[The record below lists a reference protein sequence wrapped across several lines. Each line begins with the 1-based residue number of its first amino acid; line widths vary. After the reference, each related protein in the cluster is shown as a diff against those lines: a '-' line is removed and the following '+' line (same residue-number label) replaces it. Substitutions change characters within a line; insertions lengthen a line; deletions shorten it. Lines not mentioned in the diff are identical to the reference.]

1 MYTLN
6 TSTTALSPAH
16 AGSASNPQLTW
27 GSRPR
32 LYAAARLR
40 GLVEY
45 LSRTLI
51 VLALSAALPAA
62 ALAQQRSEPLT
73 NAAVIK
79 LVRAG
84 FKEKTVIAIIH
95 SRVTNFDLNP
105 DRLIELKRNGV
116 TENVI
121 LAMLVHDGLSL
132 TDDDDLSDEA
142 FAKRSEKSAPVNQ
155 DSQKGDATSIFG
167 SGGSSQ
173 TQTRDRGA
181 RGANEGNTR
190 TTGSA
195 TVRILRP
202 PAEAGGA
209 TVKLERIPTLNNDSV
224 IDLVEAGFSEGTI
237 VKRIEKS
244 PVEFDLSPL
253 KLAELRKHRV
263 SEPVIAAMSAA
274 MSDVPPPKTNTPEK
288 SREK

>member
-1 MYTLN
+1 MKKL
-6 TSTTALSPAH
+6 
-16 AGSASNPQLTW
+16 
-27 GSRPR
+27 
-32 LYAAARLR
+32 
-40 GLVEY
+40 

-51 VLALSAALPAA
+51 VLVLSAAMPAA
-62 ALAQQRSEPLT
+62 VLAQQRNEPLT

-95 SRVTNFDLNP
+95 SRATNFDLNA

-132 TDDDDLSDEA
+132 TDDDDLSDD
-142 FAKRSEKSAPVNQ
+142 FFVKRSQKSATVN
-155 DSQKGDATSIFG
+155 DSQKANGASIFG
-167 SGGSSQ
+167 SGSSSQ
-173 TQTRDRGA
+173 SQTRNRGV
-181 RGANEGNTR
+181 RGANEGNTQ

-202 PAEAGGA
+202 PAEQGGPTA
-209 TVKLERIPTLNNDSV
+209 KLERIPILNNDSV

-263 SEPVIAAMSAA
+263 SEPIIAAMSAA
-274 MSDVPPPKTNTPEK
+274 MSDAPGSRTNAPQK
-288 SREK
+288 SREN

>member
-1 MYTLN
+1 MKNLF
-6 TSTTALSPAH
+6 
-16 AGSASNPQLTW
+16 
-27 GSRPR
+27 SRI
-32 LYAAARLR
+32 
-40 GLVEY
+40 
-45 LSRTLI
+45 LI
-51 VLALSAALPAA
+51 VLALSAVLMSAVVF
-62 ALAQQRSEPLT
+62 AQQRAEPLT
-73 NAAVIK
+73 NASVIK

-84 FKEKTVIAIIH
+84 FKEKTVIAIIQ
-95 SRVTNFDLNP
+95 SRVTNFDLNA

-132 TDDDDLSDEA
+132 TDDDLSDDA
-142 FAKRSEKSAPVNQ
+142 LAKRSEKSAPVNN
-155 DSQKGDATSIFG
+155 DGQKGDATSIFG

-173 TQTRDRGA
+173 SQTRDRGA
-181 RGANEGNTR
+181 RGANEGNIR

-202 PAEAGGA
+202 PAEPGGA

-263 SEPVIAAMSAA
+263 SESVIAAMSAA
-274 MSDVPPPKTNTPEK
+274 MSDAPVLKTNPPGK
-288 SREK
+288 SREN